1 MRGNTMDLRT
11 YVLIDSMQPQYAAL
25 TGILLQGDVPVEGMA
40 EIFMELA
47 PASDVY
53 EVLDAALKTT
63 EVRPGLLRVEREYG
77 TLEIHGFFQEGV
89 KVAGREALAK
99 FGLTEADR
107 LKPEIASVKMVTNVD
122 AYEAQLVNQTSRGGL
137 LLRGR
142 TLCVIEVV
150 PAAYVMLAANEAE
163 KAADIT
169 LVHYQPSGRFGR
181 LYISGTESAVKVARD
196 AAVRA
201 VSALPGKS
209 PAGTGGA

>member
-1 MRGNTMDLRT
+1 MDLRT
-11 YVLIDSMQPQYAAL
+11 YILIDTMQPQYAAL

-99 FGLTEADR
+99 FGMTEADR

-122 AYEAQLVNQTSRGGL
+122 AYEAQLVNQASRGGL
-137 LLRGR
+137 LLRGQ

-181 LYISGTESAVKVARD
+181 LYLAGTESAVKVARD
-196 AAVRA
+196 AAVQA
-201 VSALPGKS
+201 ISALPGKA
-209 PAGTGGA
+209 PAGKGSA

>member
-1 MRGNTMDLRT
+1 MDLRT
-11 YVLIDSMQPQYAAL
+11 YVLIDTMQPQYAAL

-53 EVLDAALKTT
+53 ELLDAALKTT

-77 TLEIHGFFQEGV
+77 TLEIHGFHQEGV
-89 KVAGREALAK
+89 KVAGREALAR

-107 LKPEIASVKMVTNVD
+107 MKPEIASVKMVNNVD
-122 AYEAQLVNQTSRGGL
+122 AYEAQLVNQASRGGL
-137 LLRGR
+137 LLRGQ
-142 TLCVIEVV
+142 TLCVLEVV

-196 AAVRA
+196 ASVQAVN
-201 VSALPGKS
+201 ALSGKI
-209 PAGTGGA
+209 AGGKGGA